1 MELLGNHAREI
12 GFRWLIRAA
21 GLGIAMGNAAPAV
34 LAVANDVVATHD
46 EGGIEQVAAMLL
58 AELS

>member
-1 MELLGNHAREI
+1 MLLG
-12 GFRWLIRAA
+12 A
-21 GLGIAMGNAAPAV
+21 GRGIAMGNAAPAV